1 MRLKTVTIS
10 MMKFLVLA
18 LLFYLIAAGSF
29 SLFATIYPITTLVL
43 IIHMWISKNG
53 WRNKILLCM
62 IYIIILVIQLIFNIF
77 VVFSGDQAS
86 ILFELKKFISVCL
99 IMAPFFI
106 LYLNYLYAV
115 QKRFFPAVQDA
126 SAVSIGMIK
135 EAYFRAGSFKDTV
148 VKSKGSFHPN
158 SLAEIAKDIPRH
170 SYTKYLNRHTL
181 TEAYFKECEASLVDE
196 HLYIVISSTG
206 SSSSELISV
215 FTRKEY
221 NHVSISFDRDLKTI
235 LSYNGGENVSPPGLN
250 REQLDYFNR
259 KTDASM
265 LVYSLKAPKEKK
277 RLVLNKIK
285 EINEKGS
292 AYNLVGLVTKVSIR
306 PNIMF
311 CSQFVYSIL
320 RYAELNFFTEKAASV
335 KPSDF
340 IERDYYRKLKFC
352 YEIKFNG

>member
-1 MRLKTVTIS
+1 MRLKSVNIS
-10 MMKFLVLA
+10 LMKFLVLA
-18 LLFYLIAAGSF
+18 LLFYLTVAGSF
-29 SLFATIYPITTLVL
+29 SLFATIYPIITLVL

-62 IYIIILVIQLIFNIF
+62 IYIIIMVVQLIFTVFI
-77 VVFSGDQAS
+77 VFSGDQAS
-86 ILFELKKFISVCL
+86 ILFELKKFVSVCL
-99 IMAPFFI
+99 ILAPF
-106 LYLNYLYAV
+106 
-115 QKRFFPAVQDA
+115 
-126 SAVSIGMIK
+126 
-135 EAYFRAGSFKDTV
+135 SFNSD
-148 VKSKGSFHPN
+148 

-170 SYTKYLNRHTL
+170 SYTKYLNRNTL
-181 TEAYFKECEASLVDE
+181 TEAYFKECEASLEDE

-221 NHVSISFDRDLKTI
+221 NHVSLSFDRDLRTI

-259 KTDASM
+259 KVDASM

-277 RLVLNKIK
+277 QLVLDKIK

-292 AYNLVGLVTKVSIR
+292 AYNLVGLVTKVSVR

-320 RYAELNFFTEKAASV
+320 RYAELIFFTEKAASV
-335 KPSDF
+335 RPSDF